1 MGNTLSYFLRPHMA
15 LLLLLVVLAALGV
28 TWLLRER
35 LGSRPS
41 QALFFGVLVSVGIIV
56 QVTLLR
62 DGLPPGLCLECLT
75 QWNLGRAGAGA
86 VGTEVWLNVVLFVP
100 LGLLATL
107 LWRRPLRVLGAAVLL
122 SVLVETVQSV
132 SVGVADLLD
141 VIANSLGALVG
152 TWLAAVLLLA
162 RDTVSSERIERSIAV
177 WVLIVPVVTLAIGW
191 GGSALV
197 ATTRQ
202 DSVVRRLEEAFAGT
216 TLADYERWET
226 DDVLAEEVF
235 SLGTPW
241 ASSASRADSVARVTF
256 PASFYFA
263 ERCVV
268 GTWVPDG
275 FLTERLQ
282 GPECSQVGGR

>member
-1 MGNTLSYFLRPHMA
+1 MGNSVSYFLQPHMA
-15 LLLLLVVLAALGV
+15 LLLLVVALAALGI

-35 LGSRPS
+35 LGSRAR
-41 QALFFGVLVSVGIIV
+41 QALFFGVLVSGGIIV

-62 DGLPPGLCLECLT
+62 DGLPPGVCLECIT
-75 QWNLGRAGAGA
+75 QWNFGRAGAGA

-107 LWRRPLRVLGAAVLL
+107 LWRRPLRALGAAVLL

-141 VIANSLGALVG
+141 VIANSLGALIG
-152 TWLAAVLLLA
+152 TWLASVLLLA
-162 RDTVSSERIERSIAV
+162 RDTVSSERIDRWIAA
-177 WVLIVPVVTLAIGW
+177 WVVSVPLLVLAIGW
-191 GGSALV
+191 GGSLLV

-202 DSVVRRLEEAFAGT
+202 DSVVRQLEEAFAGT
-216 TLADYERWET
+216 ALADYERWEA
-226 DDVLAEEVF
+226 DDVLDEEVF
-235 SLGTPW
+235 AVGTPW
-241 ASSASRADSVARVTF
+241 ATSASRGDAVARVTF

-268 GTWVPDG
+268 GTWTADG
-275 FLTERLQ
+275 FSTERLE
-282 GPECSQVGGR
+282 GPPCSQVVAS

>member
-1 MGNTLSYFLRPHMA
+1 MGNTVSYFLQPHMA
-15 LLLLLVVLAALGV
+15 LPLLVVALAALGI

-35 LGSRPS
+35 LGSRAR
-41 QALFFGVLVSVGIIV
+41 QALFFGVLVSGGIIV

-62 DGLPPGLCLECLT
+62 DGLPPGVCLECIT
-75 QWNLGRAGAGA
+75 QWNFGRAGAGA

-107 LWRRPLRVLGAAVLL
+107 LWRRPLRALGAAVLL

-141 VIANSLGALVG
+141 VIANSLGALIG
-152 TWLAAVLLLA
+152 TWLASVLLLA
-162 RDTVSSERIERSIAV
+162 RDTVSSERIDRWIAA
-177 WVLIVPVVTLAIGW
+177 WVVSVPLLVLAIGW
-191 GGSALV
+191 GGSLLV

-202 DSVVRRLEEAFAGT
+202 DSVVRQLEEAFAGT
-216 TLADYERWET
+216 ALADYERWEA
-226 DDVLAEEVF
+226 DDVLDEEVF
-235 SLGTPW
+235 AVGTPW
-241 ASSASRADSVARVTF
+241 ATSASRGDAVARVTF

-275 FLTERLQ
+275 FSTERLE
-282 GPECSQVGGR
+282 GPACTQVVGS

>member
-1 MGNTLSYFLRPHMA
+1 MGNTVTYFLRPHMA
-15 LLLLLVVLAALGV
+15 LLLVLVVLVALGI
-28 TWLLRER
+28 TWLLRGR
-35 LGSRPS
+35 LGSRPH
-41 QALFFGVLVSVGIIV
+41 QVLFFGVLVSIGIIV

-62 DGLPPGLCLECLT
+62 DGLPPGLCLECFM

-107 LWRRPLRVLGAAVLL
+107 LWRRPVRVLGAAVLL
-122 SVLVETVQSV
+122 SVVVETVQSV

-141 VIANSLGALVG
+141 VIANSVGALVG
-152 TWLAAVLLLA
+152 TWLAALLLVA
-162 RDTVSSERIERSIAV
+162 RALTTPGPVGRSTAA
-177 WVLIVPVVTLAIGW
+177 WVLSVPLLVLAIGW

-202 DSVVRRLEEAFAGT
+202 DSVVRQLEEAFAGT
-216 TLADYERWET
+216 ALADYERWEA

-235 SLGTPW
+235 SLGMPW
-241 ASSASRADSVARVTF
+241 ASGASREETVARVTF

-263 ERCVV
+263 QRCVV
-268 GTWVPDG
+268 GTWTAAG
-275 FLTERLQ
+275 FSAERRE
-282 GPECSQVGGR
+282 GSACSQVG